1 MNPIENS
8 IQASPAAHKYNARNN
23 AAPAMRISPISRI
36 TTLSDEPRCHLLGR
50 DFISI
55 AYILTV
61 ILFLTLRWCRMDEK
75 NNLSIVKRLA
85 EKLNGTIVKKGKSL
99 KVLTNSQEER
109 EKIENELMKKGVDI
123 FNDVLVLTVD
133 EWFGA

>member
-1 MNPIENS
+1 
-8 IQASPAAHKYNARNN
+8 
-23 AAPAMRISPISRI
+23 
-36 TTLSDEPRCHLLGR
+36 
-50 DFISI
+50 
-55 AYILTV
+55 
-61 ILFLTLRWCRMDEK
+61 MDEK

-109 EKIENELMKKGVDI
+109 EKIENELIKKGVDI